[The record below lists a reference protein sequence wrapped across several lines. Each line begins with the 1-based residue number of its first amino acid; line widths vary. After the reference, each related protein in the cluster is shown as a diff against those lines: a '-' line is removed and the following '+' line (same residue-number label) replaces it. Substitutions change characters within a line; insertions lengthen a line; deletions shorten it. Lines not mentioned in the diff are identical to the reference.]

1 MVITCARSPKDPSP
15 IFKEALL
22 FVFLNFL
29 SGIVIT
35 TAHAQSRNVDG
46 SFLVNAR
53 VNGVPAVLM
62 LDTGAEYSV
71 LDRQFAQR
79 LGLRSIAIADLR
91 KLYSSESTEI
101 MLVSTLETQT
111 MHGSDVKV
119 ITDDLTATSRA
130 LGEHIDGVL
139 GDDLLQT
146 STITLDYGAGSMS
159 VDPAAGVHH
168 GVLIKLR
175 KLDDRYFVLLELDRV
190 PMALLLDTGTNFSM
204 LSQSG
209 LQKLNHDRTEDP
221 IINGV
226 RSPGTSATSQL
237 VCIHQ
242 LVIGG
247 ISYQHFPM
255 RVQPTTSAGL
265 FADPGID
272 GLLGSDF
279 LGQFVVELDLANRT
293 MYLNHDHNVEG
304 DQDRLSTIGIQ
315 FAKDPTGVF
324 TVMAVWSPTPA
335 SEANLKMGDQILSVN
350 GLDTSEMTQQDL
362 SRQLHG
368 EPGREIQLRI
378 RSEEEDR
385 TVRLTTRNLLCRS
398 ALTRAR

>member
-1 MVITCARSPKDPSP
+1 
-15 IFKEALL
+15 
-22 FVFLNFL
+22 
-29 SGIVIT
+29 
-35 TAHAQSRNVDG
+35 
-46 SFLVNAR
+46 
-53 VNGVPAVLM
+53 
-62 LDTGAEYSV
+62 
-71 LDRQFAQR
+71 
-79 LGLRSIAIADLR
+79 
-91 KLYSSESTEI
+91 
-101 MLVSTLETQT
+101 
-111 MHGSDVKV
+111 
-119 ITDDLTATSRA
+119 
-130 LGEHIDGVL
+130 
-139 GDDLLQT
+139 
-146 STITLDYGAGSMS
+146 
-159 VDPAAGVHH
+159 
-168 GVLIKLR
+168 
-175 KLDDRYFVLLELDRV
+175 
-190 PMALLLDTGTNFSM
+190 
-204 LSQSG
+204 
-209 LQKLNHDRTEDP
+209 
-221 IINGV
+221 
-226 RSPGTSATSQL
+226 
-237 VCIHQ
+237 
-242 LVIGG
+242 
-247 ISYQHFPM
+247 M